1 MNRKININLFI
12 NRAGIVNNLDKS
24 LKLVEEAKRAKTAKI
39 KLENLIK
46 KLKAEM
52 ENLQAQYKE
61 EQQKISHI
69 YPSICT
75 TNEVI
80 TSLKQ
85 RRTKIFKAAINLG
98 KTLKG
103 EDYRYVGKYI
113 FRCPSLFILL
123 HLFRLNN
130 DLKETI
136 NSKSKQLASEIK
148 MVNSLK
154 IQDVWN
160 TENSKKPQNIKE
172 ITDNTEILE
181 DCKGMLISENSEK
194 TCFPVPITDDSVL
207 NSKADKKKEDKC
219 EASTCKTHTTQA
231 PVNSQFG
238 GNTEVR
244 SMKRLHLHLKQKFKQ
259 YLLNITLY
267 YY

>member
-1 MNRKININLFI
+1 M
-12 NRAGIVNNLDKS
+12 
-24 LKLVEEAKRAKTAKI
+24 EEAKRAKIAKI
-39 KLENLIK
+39 KLDNLIK
-46 KLKAEM
+46 KLKAEI
-52 ENLQAQYKE
+52 ENLQAQHKE
-61 EQQKISHI
+61 EQQKISYI

-85 RRTKIFKAAINLG
+85 KRTKIFKAAINLG

-103 EDYRYVGKYI
+103 EDYRYVRKYL
-113 FRCPSLFILL
+113 FRCLSLSILL
-123 HLFRLNN
+123 RLFRLNN

-154 IQDVWN
+154 IQDIWN
-160 TENSKKPQNIKE
+160 MENSTKPNNIKE
-172 ITDNTEILE
+172 LTGNTEILE
-181 DCKGMLISENSEK
+181 DCKGKLISENSEK
-194 TCFPVPITDDSVL
+194 TCFLDAITDDSVL
-207 NSKADKKKEDKC
+207 NSKGDKENKEKC
-219 EASTCKTHTTQA
+219 DASACKTHTTQA

-244 SMKRLHLHLKQKFKQ
+244 LMKRLHLHLKQKFKQ
-259 YLLNITLY
+259 YLLNRTLY